1 MKRTLGVDGWMES
14 TRTRR
19 EEKRTFADEVKN
31 LRASREELAVA
42 LTMERRPAQGVAWF
56 EFSYC
61 YELRNHGLCRQNRSA
76 LWWIFASIHGVDE
89 N

>member
-1 MKRTLGVDGWMES
+1 MRMDGWTS
-14 TRTRR
+14 TRTRH
-19 EEKRTFADEVKN
+19 EEKRTFADEVTN
-31 LRASREELAVA
+31 WRASREGARCRLDDGKE
-42 LTMERRPAQGVAWF
+42 EPAQGAAWF
-56 EFSYC
+56 EFSSC